1 MEFLTAGEIRDAAR
15 KAAAAADADDGF
27 SVARG
32 RFRGP
37 LRAADH
43 AVASGRLPGPCRSVH
58 LHSVCA
64 GCGAG
69 LPGAM
74 AAKSVPVRADSGHY
88 ILFPRAVG
96 RGRAAHPERTSEI
109 EILRSRH
116 GSRNVVR
123 PRGEF
128 PPVPGADSGGVR
140 QDGGHRQFRGAGRHA
155 AREQAAKTDARYRGF
170 KNRTQ
175 ALRSWRSGTGM
186 IMPDQEKEKTATAIT
201 PTETPAAPPPAAPA
215 KPAAVTEEASSPYF
229 FWQPLVGVC
238 PREITGSLIVI
249 EGMDGSGRSTQI
261 ALLQEWLE
269 SEGFAVQTS
278 GFRPSNLVGR
288 DIDGLLAK
296 NAVTR
301 LTLALMYATDF
312 FDQVEHRILP
322 ALRSGT
328 IVLADRFIFTLI
340 ARGVVR
346 GINRDYISG
355 LYAMALRPHL
365 TFWLNVRPETAF
377 AREFKKAQAISYW
390 EAGRDMS
397 PSPHLYWAFI
407 RYQTMIKR
415 EFEVMAKRHSFLELD
430 GEASVSAVNKQLR
443 QRIAE
448 QLGIRATKYTPSSAL
463 AHLWR

>member
-1 MEFLTAGEIRDAAR
+1 M
-15 KAAAAADADDGF
+15 
-27 SVARG
+27 S
-32 RFRGP
+32 
-37 LRAADH
+37 
-43 AVASGRLPGPCRSVH
+43 
-58 LHSVCA
+58 
-64 GCGAG
+64 
-69 LPGAM
+69 
-74 AAKSVPVRADSGHY
+74 
-88 ILFPRAVG
+88 
-96 RGRAAHPERTSEI
+96 
-109 EILRSRH
+109 
-116 GSRNVVR
+116 
-123 PRGEF
+123 
-128 PPVPGADSGGVR
+128 
-140 QDGGHRQFRGAGRHA
+140 
-155 AREQAAKTDARYRGF
+155 
-170 KNRTQ
+170 
-175 ALRSWRSGTGM
+175 
-186 IMPDQEKEKTATAIT
+186 DQEKEKEKEKEKSAAASTTTADPATAPAPAPSATKT
-201 PTETPAAPPPAAPA
+201 PTD
-215 KPAAVTEEASSPYF
+215 EEAAQF
-229 FWQPLVGVC
+229 FYGEALVGFD
-238 PREITGSLIVI
+238 PSEITGSLIVI

-278 GFRPSNLVGR
+278 GLRRSNLVGR
-288 DIDGLLAK
+288 DIDELLAK

-301 LTLALMYATDF
+301 LTLSLMYATDF

-322 ALRSGT
+322 ALRAGT
-328 IVLADRFIFTLI
+328 VVLADRFIFTLI

-397 PSPHLYWAFI
+397 LSHDLYWSFI

-415 EFEVMAKRHSFLELD
+415 EFEVMAKRHNFIELD

-448 QLGIRATKYTPSSAL
+448 QLGIRATKYAPSAAL

>member
-1 MEFLTAGEIRDAAR
+1 MSDLE
-15 KAAAAADADDGF
+15 K
-27 SVARG
+27 
-32 RFRGP
+32 
-37 LRAADH
+37 
-43 AVASGRLPGPCRSVH
+43 
-58 LHSVCA
+58 
-64 GCGAG
+64 
-69 LPGAM
+69 
-74 AAKSVPVRADSGHY
+74 
-88 ILFPRAVG
+88 
-96 RGRAAHPERTSEI
+96 
-109 EILRSRH
+109 
-116 GSRNVVR
+116 
-123 PRGEF
+123 
-128 PPVPGADSGGVR
+128 
-140 QDGGHRQFRGAGRHA
+140 
-155 AREQAAKTDARYRGF
+155 
-170 KNRTQ
+170 
-175 ALRSWRSGTGM
+175 
-186 IMPDQEKEKTATAIT
+186 EKEKTGSAPTTAADPATAT
-201 PTETPAAPPPAAPA
+201 APPPA
-215 KPAAVTEEASSPYF
+215 VTKTPTDEEAAQYF
-229 FWQPLVGVC
+229 YGEALVGFD
-238 PREITGSLIVI
+238 PSEITGSLIVI

-278 GFRPSNLVGR
+278 GLRRSNLVGR
-288 DIDGLLAK
+288 DIDELLAK

-301 LTLALMYATDF
+301 LTLSLMYATDF

-322 ALRSGT
+322 ALRAGT
-328 IVLADRFIFTLI
+328 VVLADRFIFTLI

-397 PSPHLYWAFI
+397 LSHDLYWSFI

-415 EFEVMAKRHSFLELD
+415 EFEVMAKRHNFIELD

-448 QLGIRATKYTPSSAL
+448 QLGIRATKYTPSAAL